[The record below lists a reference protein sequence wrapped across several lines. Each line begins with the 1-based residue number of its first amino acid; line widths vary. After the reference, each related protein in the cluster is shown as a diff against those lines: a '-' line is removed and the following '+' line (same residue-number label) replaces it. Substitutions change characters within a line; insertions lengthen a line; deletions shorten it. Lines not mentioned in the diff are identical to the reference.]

1 MTERKEKIGSLTEY
15 NHALSEYYK
24 LKELFAKAKINL
36 RIEEKKAT
44 ETGNPILLYSAFS
57 DISIHSIV
65 NILELLEPF
74 SLCKFIETS
83 LIKQYSNQTSGET
96 TVSLTSKICNKL
108 ISKYKKN
115 VFSEMEKKYRQLL
128 FKAYQKA
135 EKERYHRFNNFF
147 NGNAFSPFLIACS
160 WKGASKDIR
169 KFVQC
174 CPAPINGGAGVAKS
188 PKPLIEMLTQE
199 SYWYD
204 DLEHFRIIRKKTN
217 AFKLALENNTESDFM
232 YLLKQPSLEHLP
244 WIQINAFKTALKAKK
259 TSICMQ
265 LLKLPGFDTTFSSDD
280 IRFTLSCLS
289 TQIKKFKKNKDEAAV
304 TDSCLLFE
312 TILNLKECTAEVL
325 NSKDESQKTIL
336 DSAPSIFASKLK
348 EKGAKTEE
356 ELFVDN
362 CKDILEEKKS
372 AHIIKTV
379 SFTLKKR
386 YKERY
391 CDTDYSVHCYDKRNF
406 KNKSMF
412 NIACEL
418 GHLNIVK
425 YLIENRN
432 QYEKVSIS
440 ARTIPTNTI
449 AKRLKARKMTVTD
462 FITLNT
468 WWYKGD
474 GCELYENDGV
484 NGLMA
489 AAENGRS
496 NIVEYLLSLDGVGD
510 LIPVVD
516 SYGRTVLHFAAGS
529 KKWRGG
535 SIAKILQ
542 LLLTHDKCTL
552 DAVLN
557 LKMVHQGNVWH
568 EAAGETVLG
577 CLESRGRGR
586 NKYNPEYKL
595 LKQYG
600 ALTCYEI
607 EQNAYAE
614 AIRTGDACAVH
625 RYHEDEDTTVFIT
638 LCVEGKLEA
647 IKCLYDNYNK
657 LKAGLPQDIACSNK
671 KAFINQLGRC
681 PNYACENKHSGLMF
695 AAKNGHLNV
704 VKYLLSLKEI
714 DLNVVDNNGYTV
726 LVYICGNSVQE
737 HHQEILTAI
746 LNHKQCTLAMI
757 NKKFYANNSH
767 GQTVLDF
774 CVQRQYTNKIHM
786 NAQAELLKSKGAK
799 HSR

>member
-1 MTERKEKIGSLTEY
+1 M
-15 NHALSEYYK
+15 
-24 LKELFAKAKINL
+24 
-36 RIEEKKAT
+36 
-44 ETGNPILLYSAFS
+44 
-57 DISIHSIV
+57 
-65 NILELLEPF
+65 
-74 SLCKFIETS
+74 
-83 LIKQYSNQTSGET
+83 
-96 TVSLTSKICNKL
+96 
-108 ISKYKKN
+108 
-115 VFSEMEKKYRQLL
+115 
-128 FKAYQKA
+128 
-135 EKERYHRFNNFF
+135 
-147 NGNAFSPFLIACS
+147 
-160 WKGASKDIR
+160 
-169 KFVQC
+169 
-174 CPAPINGGAGVAKS
+174 
-188 PKPLIEMLTQE
+188 
-199 SYWYD
+199 
-204 DLEHFRIIRKKTN
+204 KT
-217 AFKLALENNTESDFM
+217 
-232 YLLKQPSLEHLP
+232 
-244 WIQINAFKTALKAKK
+244 
-259 TSICMQ
+259 
-265 LLKLPGFDTTFSSDD
+265 
-280 IRFTLSCLS
+280 
-289 TQIKKFKKNKDEAAV
+289 
-304 TDSCLLFE
+304 
-312 TILNLKECTAEVL
+312 
-325 NSKDESQKTIL
+325 
-336 DSAPSIFASKLK
+336 
-348 EKGAKTEE
+348 
-356 ELFVDN
+356 
-362 CKDILEEKKS
+362 
-372 AHIIKTV
+372 
-379 SFTLKKR
+379 
-386 YKERY
+386 
-391 CDTDYSVHCYDKRNF
+391 
-406 KNKSMF
+406 
-412 NIACEL
+412 
-418 GHLNIVK
+418 
-425 YLIENRN
+425 
-432 QYEKVSIS
+432 
-440 ARTIPTNTI
+440 
-449 AKRLKARKMTVTD
+449 
-462 FITLNT
+462 
-468 WWYKGD
+468 
-474 GCELYENDGV
+474 
-484 NGLMA
+484 
-489 AAENGRS
+489 
-496 NIVEYLLSLDGVGD
+496 
-510 LIPVVD
+510 
-516 SYGRTVLHFAAGS
+516 
-529 KKWRGG
+529 
-535 SIAKILQ
+535 KILQ

-614 AIRTGDACAVH
+614 ALRTGDACAVH

-774 CVQRQYTNKIHM
+774 CLQRQYTNKIHM